1 MWNAIK
7 HPGYEHR
14 SLYPNFLPQITHNGD
29 ESSLLTTRMSTL
41 CWKAVIADSE
51 LPSRKAIL
59 PSRMQMR
66 LRKARHET

>member
-1 MWNAIK
+1 
-7 HPGYEHR
+7 
-14 SLYPNFLPQITHNGD
+14 
-29 ESSLLTTRMSTL
+29 MSTL